1 MPANKLPIFLAKRLE
16 TINLFL
22 ILYKNK
28 NMEIVRLINDTWQ
41 LIDSTTESV
50 VIQGTW
56 DECFDKLAEL
66 DCENENESYRN
77 FLLLSGF

>member
-1 MPANKLPIFLAKRLE
+1 
-16 TINLFL
+16 
-22 ILYKNK
+22 
-28 NMEIVRLINDTWQ
+28 MEIVRLINDTWQ
-41 LIDSTTESV
+41 LIDSETESV

-66 DCENENESYRN
+66 ERENENESYRD